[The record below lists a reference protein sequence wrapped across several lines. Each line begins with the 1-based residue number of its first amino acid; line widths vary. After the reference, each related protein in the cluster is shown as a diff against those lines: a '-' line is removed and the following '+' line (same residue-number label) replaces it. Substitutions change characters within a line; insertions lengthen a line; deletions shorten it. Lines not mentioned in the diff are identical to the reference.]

1 MANDVTLEVA
11 DIASITQ
18 DIIEIFSEGGSKL
31 KSAQIDKV
39 IELLNTYLSKL
50 KQLESEMQIFIK
62 EKQLREK
69 VFAKQNILQSIV
81 DKSSNDYRKAKHNY
95 NVARRDMINEI
106 RDQQYLT
113 RAIALF
119 KEGYKIIMFIRKTI
133 LHEEIQYH
141 VAIEGRGNSA
151 SRIYTINEEHL
162 LNNITMDTYS
172 LAMSLLSAEQS
183 LAFDMRYN
191 ATKKRSEMDNNTILE
206 AALSKSDG
214 STLWSRG
221 YKVFSTVKEWVKT
234 NSREITAGYGVNFGH
249 FLEAYYA
256 YGGNSANRNS
266 AILADA
272 GFSIKFLQVMLSL
285 QNSDEFYSGGD
296 VGNIQLKSNTATITN
311 IKTIAY
317 AIERIKNIFI
327 QKRTSYKGELKAMFS
342 QQNKNDINSTL
353 VSAGTKEIN
362 EHLKELLNAIDASFA
377 SS

>member
-1 MANDVTLEVA
+1 
-11 DIASITQ
+11 
-18 DIIEIFSEGGSKL
+18 
-31 KSAQIDKV
+31 
-39 IELLNTYLSKL
+39 
-50 KQLESEMQIFIK
+50 
-62 EKQLREK
+62 
-69 VFAKQNILQSIV
+69 
-81 DKSSNDYRKAKHNY
+81 
-95 NVARRDMINEI
+95 
-106 RDQQYLT
+106 
-113 RAIALF
+113 
-119 KEGYKIIMFIRKTI
+119 
-133 LHEEIQYH
+133 
-141 VAIEGRGNSA
+141 
-151 SRIYTINEEHL
+151 
-162 LNNITMDTYS
+162 
-172 LAMSLLSAEQS
+172 MSLLSAEQS

-234 NSREITAGYGVNFGH
+234 NSKEMTAGYGVNFGH

-272 GFSIKFLQVMLSL
+272 GFSVKFLQVMLSL

-327 QKRTSYKGELKAMFS
+327 QKRTSYKGELKVMFS
-342 QQNKNDINSTL
+342 QQNKDDINSTL

>member
-1 MANDVTLEVA
+1 MAQDISLEVA
-11 DIASITQ
+11 DIAGITQ
-18 DIIEIFSEGGSKL
+18 EIINIFSEGGSRL
-31 KSAQIDKV
+31 KSADIDRV
-39 IELLNTYLSKL
+39 IEQLNTYLAKL
-50 KQLESEMQIFIK
+50 KQLEGEMQEFIQ

-69 VFAKQNILQSIV
+69 VYAKQSVLQSIG
-81 DKSSNDYRKAKHNY
+81 DKSSGEYRKAKHNY
-95 NVARRDMINEI
+95 NAARRQMINEV

-133 LHEEIQYH
+133 LHSDIEYH
-141 VAIEGRGNSA
+141 VAIEGRGSSS
-151 SRIYTINEEHL
+151 SRIYTIDEEHL

-221 YKVFSTVKEWVKT
+221 YKVFTTVKEWVKN
-234 NSREITAGYGVNFGH
+234 NSKDITAGYGVNFGH
-249 FLEAYYA
+249 FVEAYYA
-256 YGGNSANRNS
+256 CGGNPANRNS
-266 AILADA
+266 AILADS
-272 GFSIKFLQVMLSL
+272 GFSVKFLQVMLSL

-311 IKTIAY
+311 IRTIAY
-317 AIERIKNIFI
+317 AIEKIKNIFI
-327 QKRTSYKGELKAMFS
+327 AKRTSYRGELKAMFT
-342 QQNKNDINSTL
+342 QQNKDSIDQTL
-353 VSAGTKEIN
+353 VAAGTKEIN
-362 EHLKELLNAIDASFA
+362 ENLREILNGLDIV
-377 SS
+377 